1 MVPSPY
7 KDSSPRPRFARDLP
21 SPVPLHPLDGSLTEQ
36 RAAIFR
42 QVLARRCGRLV
53 VVLEECH
60 DPHNATAVLRTC
72 DCFGL
77 HRVHVVAGRT
87 SFKVNSRISQG
98 SHRYLDLRVHADIA
112 EAYADLRADGFTIL
126 VSDLA
131 AEAEVG
137 PDCLAARLQAAP
149 LALVFGSEG
158 FGISDAARSGADGSF
173 LIPMAG
179 FAQSLNLSVSV
190 AVCVY
195 ALRAA
200 ALSADAPGDLDP
212 TAQIAWYDHW
222 VRRQRPGLAER
233 LEQDR
238 HGQDLACFGG
248 PPSGSR

>member
-1 MVPSPY
+1 MAPSSY
-7 KDSSPRPRFARDLP
+7 KDSSPRPRFVRDLP
-21 SPVPLHPLDGSLTEQ
+21 SPVPPHPLDASLTPE

-77 HRVHVVAGRT
+77 HRVHVVAGR
-87 SFKVNSRISQG
+87 SAFKVNSRISQG
-98 SHRYLDLRVHADIA
+98 SHRYLDVRVHADIA

-131 AEAEVG
+131 AEAVVG
-137 PDCLAARLQAAP
+137 PDRLATRLAAGP

-190 AVCVY
+190 AVSLY
-195 ALRAA
+195 ALRAPVLA
-200 ALSADAPGDLDP
+200 DDAPGDLDP
-212 TAQIAWYDHW
+212 AAQIAWYDRW
-222 VRRQRPGLAER
+222 VQRQRPGLAAR
-233 LEQDR
+233 LIHDR
-238 HGQDLACFGG
+238 RGQELTCFGG
-248 PPSGSR
+248 QPPGSE